1 MSTENTYDVGDVVRL
16 RGIFKDAA
24 GALANPTTTR
34 LKVLVPKTA
43 TTPAVEVTYTY
54 GVDGGLVRNSVGD
67 HSYDYPPAVP
77 GRYFYRWIGTGAIV
91 TADEKSFLVRKT
103 AFSSPI

>member
-16 RGIFKDAA
+16 RGVFKGST

-43 TTPAVEVTYTY
+43 TTPAVEITYTY
-54 GVDGGLVRNSVGD
+54 GVDVEVIRNSVGD
-67 HSYDYPPAVP
+67 HSCDYPPAVP
-77 GRYFYRWIGTGAIV
+77 GRYFYRWIGTGSVV

-103 AFSSPI
+103 AFSSPL